1 MSKRKIKKQ
10 PSYLDEL
17 NERGT
22 AAVSAKTRDEL
33 TEIVCD
39 IPATIRYA
47 VGAVGKNNDSGLFTL
62 RIDLIK

>member
-1 MSKRKIKKQ
+1 MSKRKTKKQ

-22 AAVSAKTRDEL
+22 VVVSANSRDEL
-33 TEIVCD
+33 TEIVSN

>member
-1 MSKRKIKKQ
+1 MSKRKTKKQ

-17 NERGT
+17 NKRGT
-22 AAVSAKTRDEL
+22 VVVSANSRDEL
-33 TEIVCD
+33 TEIVSN

-47 VGAVGKNNDSGLFTL
+47 FGAVGKNNDSGLFTL

>member
-1 MSKRKIKKQ
+1 MSKRKAKKQ
-10 PSYLDEL
+10 QSYLDEL

-22 AAVSAKTRDEL
+22 VVVSAKTRDEL
-33 TEIVCD
+33 TEIVSN

>member
-1 MSKRKIKKQ
+1 MSKRKAKRKL
-10 PSYLDEL
+10 SYLDEL

-22 AAVSAKTRDEL
+22 VVVSANSRDEL
-33 TEIVCD
+33 TEIVSN

>member
-1 MSKRKIKKQ
+1 MSKRKTKKQ

-22 AAVSAKTRDEL
+22 VVVSAKTRDEL
-33 TEIVCD
+33 AKIVSN
-39 IPATIRYA
+39 IPTTIRYS